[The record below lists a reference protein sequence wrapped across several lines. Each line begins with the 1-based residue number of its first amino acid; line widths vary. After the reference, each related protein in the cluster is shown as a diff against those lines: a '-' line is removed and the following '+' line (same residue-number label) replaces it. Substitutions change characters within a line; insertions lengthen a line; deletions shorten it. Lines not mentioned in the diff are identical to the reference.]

1 MHRQSPNQT
10 RKAEDATEVLA
21 ATELPND
28 PALKYLECRGDALD
42 METFK
47 VTEYMPLIEHH
58 EDCDVEEETDDTTG
72 KVKKTVKTCCKE
84 CTCIFHKDE

>member
-1 MHRQSPNQT
+1 MPDTTSAPAVRESSV
-10 RKAEDATEVLA
+10 RAEQPGIKYRRYKKQAVS
-21 ATELPND
+21 
-28 PALKYLECRGDALD
+28 LKEAVVGL
-42 METFK
+42 FK

-84 CTCIFHKDE
+84 CIFHKDE